1 MDEIETFVRA
11 YVAAAGPDMT
21 LAATFVEEP
30 ATFAGPNRFVLA
42 QTREELVKM
51 LNGNADTA
59 RQQGFAK
66 STCEYLSIKTLNS
79 VMALCSV
86 EYVRRKSDGTELQR
100 SGAIYIL
107 RKGDNGW
114 KIRQTIL
121 TDLDKLL

>member
-1 MDEIETFVRA
+1 
-11 YVAAAGPDMT
+11 MT

-86 EYVRRKSDGTELQR
+86 EYVRRKSDCTELQR